1 MARGPDG
8 GLHFRRPDGRPM
20 PDVPPP
26 TLAPA
31 DPVGTLVAQH
41 RAQGLA
47 IHARTGCPSWLGER
61 LDLDWAIGVLHPRAR
76 GGPAREGAALRAAD
90 GYVAPAARERPGS

>member
-1 MARGPDG
+1 MARGHDG
-8 GLHFRRPDGRPM
+8 GLHFRRPDGWPL

-26 TLAPA
+26 PPAPT

-41 RAQGLA
+41 RAQGLP

-61 LDLDWAIGVLHPRAR
+61 LDLDWAIGVLHPLAR
-76 GGPAREGAALRAAD
+76 GGAAGEGAD
-90 GYVAPAARERPGS
+90 GYVGPAARERPGW